1 MTRQAKD
8 GTRCL
13 KWMEHGPVS
22 GGYLSFL
29 LFFFYDLRRLHVVL
43 SFSYFEGRKNLF
55 GARDVCNDFL
65 SNNGNPACDTSA
77 MANTVRMLR
86 TIDYD
91 AVNGLKVSTAVQR
104 VLSKRKQSAVQNYRS
119 ILPAYISGYY
129 THWSESGALGSVL
142 RNERP
147 TLEKHVRKVRYLET

>member
-1 MTRQAKD
+1 M
-8 GTRCL
+8 
-13 KWMEHGPVS
+13 
-22 GGYLSFL
+22 SFL

-91 AVNGLKVSTAVQR
+91 AVNGLKVSQCNEFCQR
-104 VLSKRKQSAVQNYRS
+104 
-119 ILPAYISGYY
+119 
-129 THWSESGALGSVL
+129 GSNPL
-142 RNERP
+142 FK
-147 TLEKHVRKVRYLET
+147 TIGLY